1 MSSAQN
7 HSSAIRISQ
16 LFILWI
22 SISMLLVSCGGS
34 APDPGDLVMQYYNAI
49 ENDDSD
55 AAAALFSDA
64 ATIVTPSGN
73 TVSGDAI
80 KSQFIRYDLQFM
92 DRVEFLSEFSQSNGK
107 VTWTQEYH
115 QIEGNS
121 FLTDCEI
128 KVEDGKIVE
137 WLFQ

>member
-1 MSSAQN
+1 ME
-7 HSSAIRISQ
+7 
-16 LFILWI
+16 
-22 SISMLLVSCGGS
+22 
-34 APDPGDLVMQYYNAI
+34 YYEAI
-49 ENDDSD
+49 ENDDPD
-55 AAAALFSDA
+55 AAAALFSDT

-80 KSQFIRYDLQFM
+80 KSQFIPYDLQFM
-92 DRVEFLSEFSQSNGK
+92 DRVEFLSEFSQSNGN

-115 QIEGNS
+115 QIEGGS
-121 FLTDCEI
+121 FQSDCVI